1 MSPDADIALPAALSA
16 LCAAHASQN
25 STGQSG
31 CIKYIAFMA
40 DMFAT
45 RGGSVSI
52 KKFGL
57 VIFDCDGVLVD
68 SELITN
74 RVFAQMLNELGIA
87 IALEDMFEQF
97 VGRSMPQ
104 CLAIVTELLGRPVS
118 DEFVER
124 FHSRAAAALQSEL
137 KAVLDIETVLATMRV
152 PFCVA
157 SSGTHEKMQT
167 TLGITGLLPRFRGK
181 MYSVTEVAHSKP
193 FPDVF
198 LYAASQQGVIPSA
211 CAVIEDT
218 PTGVAAGVAA
228 GMTVFGYCA
237 LTPRHR
243 LIEAGAHH
251 TFERMRDLPG
261 LLLAVPG

>member
-1 MSPDADIALPAALSA
+1 
-16 LCAAHASQN
+16 
-25 STGQSG
+25 
-31 CIKYIAFMA
+31 
-40 DMFAT
+40 
-45 RGGSVSI
+45 VS
-52 KKFGL
+52 KNRFGL

-74 RVFAQMLNELGIA
+74 RLFAQMLNEIGIA
-87 IALEDMFEQF
+87 MSLEDVFERF
-97 VGRSMPQ
+97 VGRSLPQ

-118 DEFVER
+118 DEFVPQ
-124 FHSRAAAALQSEL
+124 FHRRAAAALQSEL
-137 KAVLDIETVLATMRV
+137 KAVPDIEMVLAAVRV

-167 TLGITGLLPRFRGK
+167 TLGITGLLPQFRGK

-198 LYAASQQGVIPSA
+198 LHAASQQGVMPSA

-218 PTGVAAGVAA
+218 PTGVTAGVAA

-237 LTPRHR
+237 LTPKQR

-261 LLLAVPG
+261 LLLAPAG

>member
-1 MSPDADIALPAALSA
+1 MSK
-16 LCAAHASQN
+16 N
-25 STGQSG
+25 
-31 CIKYIAFMA
+31 
-40 DMFAT
+40 
-45 RGGSVSI
+45 R
-52 KKFGL
+52 FGL

-74 RVFAQMLNELGIA
+74 RVFASMLNQLGLA
-87 IALEDMFEQF
+87 LSLEDMFERF

-104 CLAIVTELLGRPVS
+104 CLEVITELLGRPVPHQ
-118 DEFVER
+118 FVEEYQTR
-124 FHSRAAAALQSEL
+124 SAAALRAEL
-137 KAVLDIETVLATMRV
+137 KAVPDIGTVLAAIRM
-152 PFCVA
+152 PYCVA

-167 TLGITGLLPRFRGK
+167 TLGITGLLPQFRGK
-181 MYSVTEVAHSKP
+181 MYSVTEVAQSKP

-198 LYAASQQGVIPSA
+198 LHAARQQGVLPGD

-218 PTGVAAGVAA
+218 PTGVRAGVAA

-237 LTPRHR
+237 LTPKQR

-261 LLLAVPG
+261 LISGPA